1 MKPINETK
9 RQNFEKG
16 QMSNVSIVVFDMLL
30 EKRIWSKQMGIRTKC
45 IEILEKNMKFGK
57 TWEWSGSPSSMGM
70 TLNVKLWNGL
80 DTWFSK

>member
-30 EKRIWSKQMGIRTKC
+30 EKRI
-45 IEILEKNMKFGK
+45 
-57 TWEWSGSPSSMGM
+57 
-70 TLNVKLWNGL
+70 
-80 DTWFSK
+80 